1 MPSANTTTTRWR
13 PTRPQ
18 VWYLAFAF
26 FTQLAAWVVTS
37 TLPWYALQVGSGVSA
52 LAVVQSLQFLP
63 SLLLAPIAG
72 VWADRFRPSLL
83 LRWTTG
89 LTAVA
94 VAAVA
99 VASAGAS
106 WLAVVSVAVFSGLV
120 TGTSIFQFSAIQVL
134 LGSIVSDADRARL
147 VGVSGTVSS
156 ICRILGPA
164 LSASLIMAG
173 GAPAA
178 FAGGLFAAVLA
189 LAALAPLK
197 TVEVVELA
205 RPRTSFGDG
214 LRYVHSQPALVRE
227 LLTFTVVS
235 LVVLNF
241 GTLVPLAVDAW
252 YDNDP
257 RVLGAANV
265 ALGIGALVGG
275 VLLATAKAHVSRARR
290 AALVGLAAAG
300 SVLALR
306 GQGIVAFLILL
317 SILGCA
323 RLIYTTTV
331 QVAVVTGTVPEHRGK
346 VAALYAMAFNG
357 TTSVGSLLTAAI
369 VAWAGVAAGLIVTA
383 VVSAGAA
390 LVRDKDAPIQRPAV
404 VAEPGRGRLHQ

>member
-134 LGSIVSDADRARL
+134 LG
-147 VGVSGTVSS
+147 
-156 ICRILGPA
+156 
-164 LSASLIMAG
+164 
-173 GAPAA
+173 
-178 FAGGLFAAVLA
+178 
-189 LAALAPLK
+189 
-197 TVEVVELA
+197 
-205 RPRTSFGDG
+205 
-214 LRYVHSQPALVRE
+214 
-227 LLTFTVVS
+227 
-235 LVVLNF
+235 
-241 GTLVPLAVDAW
+241 
-252 YDNDP
+252 
-257 RVLGAANV
+257 
-265 ALGIGALVGG
+265 
-275 VLLATAKAHVSRARR
+275 
-290 AALVGLAAAG
+290 
-300 SVLALR
+300 
-306 GQGIVAFLILL
+306 
-317 SILGCA
+317 
-323 RLIYTTTV
+323 
-331 QVAVVTGTVPEHRGK
+331 
-346 VAALYAMAFNG
+346 
-357 TTSVGSLLTAAI
+357 
-369 VAWAGVAAGLIVTA
+369 
-383 VVSAGAA
+383 
-390 LVRDKDAPIQRPAV
+390 
-404 VAEPGRGRLHQ
+404 